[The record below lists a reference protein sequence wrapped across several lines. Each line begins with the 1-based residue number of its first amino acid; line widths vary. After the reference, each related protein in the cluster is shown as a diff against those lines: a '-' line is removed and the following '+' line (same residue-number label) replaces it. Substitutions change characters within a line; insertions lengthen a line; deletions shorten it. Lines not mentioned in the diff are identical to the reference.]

1 MGRLQSTRSPDPMS
15 LLSQNHIAC
24 LVLDRVTICIQVVNW
39 WSISEGLCLKLP
51 LAQVHLV
58 WRMNIPCMNQLHIYS
73 LSPLFLSAADL
84 SA

>member
-1 MGRLQSTRSPDPMS
+1 MS